1 MHTTMRPEPI
11 RLTYA
16 DFCALPEDGRR
27 YEILDGDLFM
37 SPSPGESHQTI
48 VLNIAIFLREH
59 LRRNKLGRVY
69 VAPFDVILDEH
80 NVIEPDVLF
89 VSNANNGIITAQ
101 NIQGSPD
108 LLIEVLS
115 PTSVERDTRDKR
127 NLYARCGVKNYWMV
141 DAEERSLTELE
152 LIDRAYA
159 VAHVTKGVDVF
170 RPRLFPGLEVQPAD
184 LWE

>member
-16 DFCALPEDGRR
+16 DFCALPEDGWR
-27 YEILDGDLFM
+27 YEILDGDLFK

-48 VLNIAIFLREH
+48 VGNLHAVLREH
-59 LRRNKLGRVY
+59 VRRHKLGRVY
-69 VAPFDVILDEH
+69 IAPFDVILDEH
-80 NVIEPDVLF
+80 NVVEPDVLF
-89 VSNANNGIITAQ
+89 VTIANKGIITPQ
-101 NIQGSPD
+101 NIQGAPD

-115 PTSVERDTRDKR
+115 PSSIERDTRDKR

-141 DAEERSLTELE
+141 DSEGRTLTELE
-152 LIDRAYA
+152 LVDRAYA
-159 VAHVTKGVDVF
+159 VAHVTPGADVF
-170 RPRLFPGLEVQPAD
+170 RPRLLPRLEVQPTD